1 MVNNNITSR
10 GVSEKVSPINR
21 RVILWILMP
30 VLLWFLAAPVQAQE
44 DNTVLILGDSISSAY
59 GLAIED
65 GWVAQLED
73 RLSDENIDSK
83 VVNASVTGD
92 TSGNGLGRLP
102 ALLDE
107 YQPRMVIIE
116 LGGNDGLR
124 GLSIKKL
131 QANLVSMAEMA
142 NGIGAL
148 PVIVTV
154 QLPGNYGKAYNTL
167 FGKTFSNA
175 ATQTD
180 ALLVP
185 SLFEGL
191 SASAEWFQSDG
202 IHPSAKAQPLMLDN
216 VWKIIEPALEEA
228 LAQ

>member
-131 QANLVSMAEMA
+131 QANLVSMA
-142 NGIGAL
+142 
-148 PVIVTV
+148 
-154 QLPGNYGKAYNTL
+154 
-167 FGKTFSNA
+167 FSNA